1 MVALVAALS
10 FTLPVMQAR
19 GCSAGPDI
27 LRDSLQ
33 WRVSVRQ
40 QSAAWIAMRP
50 AMLADPSVWAA
61 IWPIV
66 RAEAEPQVVAS
77 GTAAPGSRVSAST
90 SDTASLSKAN
100 GAFSTLTA
108 PHWYSAT
115 SRNGRGES
123 CTSNVVGK

>member
-61 IWPIV
+61 MWPIV
-66 RAEAEPQVVAS
+66 RAEAEPRTVAS
-77 GTAAPGSRVSAST
+77 GTGAPGSRVSASAP
-90 SDTASLSKAN
+90 D
-100 GAFSTLTA
+100 TLTA
-108 PHWYSAT
+108 PHWYSVT

-123 CTSNVVGK
+123 CTSNVVGRE

>member
-33 WRVSVRQ
+33 WRVAVRV
-40 QSAAWIAMRP
+40 QSPAWIAMRP

-77 GTAAPGSRVSAST
+77 GTGGTRFARV
-90 SDTASLSKAN
+90 
-100 GAFSTLTA
+100 
-108 PHWYSAT
+108 
-115 SRNGRGES
+115 R
-123 CTSNVVGK
+123 

>member
-33 WRVSVRQ
+33 WRVAVRV
-40 QSAAWIAMRP
+40 QSPAWIAMRP

-66 RAEAEPQVVAS
+66 RAEAEPKPVAS
-77 GTAAPGSRVSAST
+77 GTGAPGSRVSASVP
-90 SDTASLSKAN
+90 D
-100 GAFSTLTA
+100 TLTA

-123 CTSNVVGK
+123 CTSNVIDAK